1 MAHSPGTFRISR
13 HALEQ
18 MAVRGIPEGLVHA
31 VLAAPDAVQPADRPA
46 RQILQRI
53 VAMGDPPFRALLRIV
68 VDMTDSPPA
77 VVTVYAT
84 TQFRRYGAE
93 P

>member
-1 MAHSPGTFRISR
+1 
-13 HALEQ
+13 

-46 RQILQRI
+46 RRILQRI
-53 VAMGDPPFRALLRIV
+53 VTMGDPPFRALLRIV